1 MGMHDG
7 HRERMKQRFL
17 EYGLDSFADHNV
29 LELLLFF
36 AVPRRDTNPLAHA
49 LLNRFGSLEAVLE
62 ADVAELKKV
71 PGIGDSAA
79 ALIHLVPQ
87 ISKRYFVNKGQHDQ
101 ILNSTA
107 AAGRYLVPRFFY
119 ERSEVV
125 YVLCLDAKRKVL
137 CCKEISRGEVNTAE
151 VSIRKIVE
159 VALSHNATSVILAH
173 NHTSGVAIP
182 SVEDEAVT
190 KQIRT
195 ALNCVGIA
203 LTDHIVVGGED
214 FVSMAESGLL

>member
-190 KQIRT
+190 KQIQT

-203 LTDHIVVGGED
+203 LADHIVVGGED